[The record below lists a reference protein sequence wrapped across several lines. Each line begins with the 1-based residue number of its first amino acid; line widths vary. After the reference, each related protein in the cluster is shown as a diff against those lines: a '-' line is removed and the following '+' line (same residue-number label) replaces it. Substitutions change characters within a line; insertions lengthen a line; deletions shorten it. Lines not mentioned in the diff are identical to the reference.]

1 MEVSLGKECIVIL
14 LLIFGNGI
22 FSLLEMSIVSCH
34 QPRLEAMAEEG
45 SKSAKIVLKLREN
58 PNKMFSAVQFGIT
71 LMGLLTG
78 VYGGTEMAGP
88 MSQYVAMIPGLEPY
102 AYSVSLTT
110 IVAVIT
116 YLTIILGEIVPK
128 RIAIN
133 KPEAIACFLARPMLY
148 FCTVSTPLIWFLS
161 ASTALVTKVI
171 GMGKPEVQPVTEEE
185 IKILLEQGAELG
197 AFEKEEPE
205 LVDRVFRLAD
215 MNVSDIMT
223 NRTQVDWIDV
233 EDPDETIMNEMIAAF
248 NHIHLPVGRG
258 SLDEFL
264 GMVSVN
270 MVFQK
275 YYDAVHS
282 GKTVTMKSLVESSVQ
297 KPVFVPESMDIM
309 KVVPVFLVESSVQK
323 PVFVPESMDIM
334 KVVPVFREHSV
345 HEAAVLDEYGN
356 FSGLLTLHDILEELV
371 GSMPSGEKEKKEN
384 DNRIVQRGPNEWLM
398 EGLLTIEE
406 FKDFFEL
413 EDDLPGEEDD
423 LYKTL
428 AGFVT
433 YGVGRIPKETDTY
446 VWNEFTFE
454 VMDMD
459 NLRVDK
465 ILVTRQE
472 PEEKEEDA
480 EE

>member
-14 LLIFGNGI
+14 LLIFGNGV

-233 EDPDETIMNEMIAAF
+233 EDPDETIMNEMIAF

-282 GKTVTMKSLVESSVQ
+282 GKNVTMKS
-297 KPVFVPESMDIM
+297 
-309 KVVPVFLVESSVQK
+309 LVESSVQK

-371 GSMPSGEKEKKEN
+371 GSMP
-384 DNRIVQRGPNEWLM
+384 
-398 EGLLTIEE
+398 
-406 FKDFFEL
+406 
-413 EDDLPGEEDD
+413 
-423 LYKTL
+423 
-428 AGFVT
+428 
-433 YGVGRIPKETDTY
+433 
-446 VWNEFTFE
+446 
-454 VMDMD
+454 
-459 NLRVDK
+459 
-465 ILVTRQE
+465 
-472 PEEKEEDA
+472 
-480 EE
+480 

>member
-14 LLIFGNGI
+14 LLIFGNGV

-233 EDPDETIMNEMIAAF
+233 EDPDETIMNEMIAF

-282 GKTVTMKSLVESSVQ
+282 GKTVTMKS
-297 KPVFVPESMDIM
+297 
-309 KVVPVFLVESSVQK
+309 LVESSVQK

-465 ILVTRQE
+465 ILVTRREIEE
-472 PEEKEEDA
+472 PAGETEE
-480 EE
+480 

>member
-14 LLIFGNGI
+14 LLIFGNGV

-197 AFEKEEPE
+197 AIEKEEPE

-233 EDPDETIMNEMIAAF
+233 EDPDETIMNEMIAF

-282 GKTVTMKSLVESSVQ
+282 GKTVTMKS
-297 KPVFVPESMDIM
+297 
-309 KVVPVFLVESSVQK
+309 LVESSVQK

-384 DNRIVQRGPNEWLM
+384 DNRIIQRGPNEWLM

>member
-14 LLIFGNGI
+14 LLIFGNGV

-233 EDPDETIMNEMIAAF
+233 EDPDETIMNEMIAF

-282 GKTVTMKSLVESSVQ
+282 GKTVTMKS
-297 KPVFVPESMDIM
+297 
-309 KVVPVFLVESSVQK
+309 LVESSVQK

-384 DNRIVQRGPNEWLM
+384 DNRIIQRGPNEWLM

-472 PEEKEEDA
+472 PEEREEDA

>member
-14 LLIFGNGI
+14 LLIFGNGV

-233 EDPDETIMNEMIAAF
+233 EDPDETIMNEMIAF

-282 GKTVTMKSLVESSVQ
+282 GKTVTMKS
-297 KPVFVPESMDIM
+297 
-309 KVVPVFLVESSVQK
+309 LVESSVQK

-406 FKDFFEL
+406 FKDFFDL

>member
-14 LLIFGNGI
+14 LLIFGNGV

-233 EDPDETIMNEMIAAF
+233 EDPDETIMNEMIAF

-282 GKTVTMKSLVESSVQ
+282 GKTVTMKS
-297 KPVFVPESMDIM
+297 
-309 KVVPVFLVESSVQK
+309 LVESSVQK

-465 ILVTRQE
+465 ILVTRREVEE
-472 PEEKEEDA
+472 PAGETEE
-480 EE
+480 

>member
-1 MEVSLGKECIVIL
+1 
-14 LLIFGNGI
+14 
-22 FSLLEMSIVSCH
+22 MSIVSCH

-233 EDPDETIMNEMIAAF
+233 EDHDETIMKEMIAF

-258 SLDEFL
+258 SLDDFL

-282 GKTVTMKSLVESSVQ
+282 GKTVTMKS
-297 KPVFVPESMDIM
+297 
-309 KVVPVFLVESSVQK
+309 LVESSVQK

-406 FKDFFEL
+406 FKDFFDL

-465 ILVTRQE
+465 ILVTRREVEE
-472 PEEKEEDA
+472 PAGETEE
-480 EE
+480 

>member
-14 LLIFGNGI
+14 LLIFGNGV

-161 ASTALVTKVI
+161 ASTALVTKII

-233 EDPDETIMNEMIAAF
+233 EDPDETIMNEMIAF

-282 GKTVTMKSLVESSVQ
+282 GKTVTMKS
-297 KPVFVPESMDIM
+297 
-309 KVVPVFLVESSVQK
+309 LVESSVQK

-384 DNRIVQRGPNEWLM
+384 DNRIIQRGPNEWLM

>member
-1 MEVSLGKECIVIL
+1 
-14 LLIFGNGI
+14 
-22 FSLLEMSIVSCH
+22 MSIVSCH

-233 EDPDETIMNEMIAAF
+233 EDPDETIMKEMIAF

-258 SLDEFL
+258 SLDDFL

-282 GKTVTMKSLVESSVQ
+282 GKTVTMKS
-297 KPVFVPESMDIM
+297 
-309 KVVPVFLVESSVQK
+309 LVESSVQK

-406 FKDFFEL
+406 FKDFFDL

-472 PEEKEEDA
+472 VEEPAGETEE
-480 EE
+480 

>member
-1 MEVSLGKECIVIL
+1 MEVSLGKECIVIF
-14 LLIFGNGI
+14 LLILGNGI
-22 FSLLEMSIVSCH
+22 FSMLEMSIVSCH
-34 QPRLEAMAEEG
+34 QTRLEAMAEEG

-71 LMGLLTG
+71 LLGLLTG

-88 MSQYVAMIPGLEPY
+88 MSKYVALIPGLEPY

-148 FCTVSTPLIWFLS
+148 FCTVCTPLIWFLS
-161 ASTALVTKVI
+161 ASTALVTRLI
-171 GMGKPEVQPVTEEE
+171 GMGKPEVQPVTEDE
-185 IKILLEQGAELG
+185 IKLLLEQGAKLG

-215 MNVSDIMT
+215 LNVGDIMT

-233 EDPDETIMNEMIAAF
+233 EDPDETIMNEMIAF
-248 NHIHLPVGRG
+248 NHMHLPVGRG
-258 SLDEFL
+258 SLDDFL

-270 MVFQK
+270 LVFQK
-275 YYDAVHS
+275 YYDAVHA
-282 GKTVTMKSLVESSVQ
+282 GKDVTLRELVESSIR
-297 KPVFVPESMDIM
+297 KPIYVPESMDIM
-309 KVVPVFLVESSVQK
+309 K
-323 PVFVPESMDIM
+323 I
-334 KVVPVFREHSV
+334 VPVFREHSV

-371 GSMPSGEKEKKEN
+371 GAMPSGEKEKKEN
-384 DNRIVQRGPNEWLM
+384 DNRIIQRGPNEWLM

-413 EDDLPGEEDD
+413 EDDLPGEDED

-433 YGVGRIPKETDTY
+433 YGVGRIPRETDVYT
-446 VWNEFTFE
+446 WNEFTFE
-454 VMDMD
+454 VVDMD

-465 ILVTRQE
+465 ILVTRRE
-472 PEEKEEDA
+472 VEKTSEED

>member
-233 EDPDETIMNEMIAAF
+233 EDPDETIMNEMIAF

-282 GKTVTMKSLVESSVQ
+282 GKNVTMKS
-297 KPVFVPESMDIM
+297 
-309 KVVPVFLVESSVQK
+309 LVESSVQK

-465 ILVTRQE
+465 ILVMRQE

>member
-233 EDPDETIMNEMIAAF
+233 EDPDETIMNEMIAF

-282 GKTVTMKSLVESSVQ
+282 GKTVTMKS
-297 KPVFVPESMDIM
+297 
-309 KVVPVFLVESSVQK
+309 LVESSVQK

-472 PEEKEEDA
+472 PEEKEEDT

>member
-233 EDPDETIMNEMIAAF
+233 EDPDETIMNEMIAF

-258 SLDEFL
+258 SLDDFL

-282 GKTVTMKSLVESSVQ
+282 GKNVTMKS
-297 KPVFVPESMDIM
+297 
-309 KVVPVFLVESSVQK
+309 LVESSVQK

>member
-233 EDPDETIMNEMIAAF
+233 EDPDETIMNEMIAF

-282 GKTVTMKSLVESSVQ
+282 GKTVTMKS
-297 KPVFVPESMDIM
+297 
-309 KVVPVFLVESSVQK
+309 LVESSVQK

-384 DNRIVQRGPNEWLM
+384 DNRIIQRGPNEWLM

>member
-14 LLIFGNGI
+14 LLIFGNGV

-233 EDPDETIMNEMIAAF
+233 EDPDETIMNEMIAF

-309 KVVPVFLVESSVQK
+309 KVVPVF
-323 PVFVPESMDIM
+323 
-334 KVVPVFREHSV
+334 REHSA

-472 PEEKEEDA
+472 AEKKSEED

>member
-14 LLIFGNGI
+14 LLIFGNGV

-233 EDPDETIMNEMIAAF
+233 EDPDETIMNEMIAF

-282 GKTVTMKSLVESSVQ
+282 GKTVTMKS
-297 KPVFVPESMDIM
+297 
-309 KVVPVFLVESSVQK
+309 LVESSVQK

-406 FKDFFEL
+406 FKDFFDL

-472 PEEKEEDA
+472 PEGKEEDT

>member
-233 EDPDETIMNEMIAAF
+233 EDPDETIMKEMIAF

-258 SLDEFL
+258 SLDDFL

-275 YYDAVHS
+275 YYDAVHY
-282 GKTVTMKSLVESSVQ
+282 GKTVTMKS
-297 KPVFVPESMDIM
+297 
-309 KVVPVFLVESSVQK
+309 LVESSVQK

-406 FKDFFEL
+406 FKDFFDL

-446 VWNEFTFE
+446 IWNEFTFE

-465 ILVTRQE
+465 ILVTRREVEE
-472 PEEKEEDA
+472 PAGETEE
-480 EE
+480 

>member
-233 EDPDETIMNEMIAAF
+233 EDPDETIMNEMIAF

-282 GKTVTMKSLVESSVQ
+282 GKTVTMKS
-297 KPVFVPESMDIM
+297 
-309 KVVPVFLVESSVQK
+309 LVESSVQK

-384 DNRIVQRGPNEWLM
+384 DNRIIQRGPNEWLM

-472 PEEKEEDA
+472 PEKKEEDA

>member
-1 MEVSLGKECIVIL
+1 MP
-14 LLIFGNGI
+14 FRTGN
-22 FSLLEMSIVSCH
+22 
-34 QPRLEAMAEEG
+34 
-45 SKSAKIVLKLREN
+45 KSDQA
-58 PNKMFSAVQFGIT
+58 
-71 LMGLLTG
+71 
-78 VYGGTEMAGP
+78 
-88 MSQYVAMIPGLEPY
+88 
-102 AYSVSLTT
+102 
-110 IVAVIT
+110 
-116 YLTIILGEIVPK
+116 
-128 RIAIN
+128 
-133 KPEAIACFLARPMLY
+133 ACFSFYDTKEGNAMFVAIVGQGP
-148 FCTVSTPLIWFLS
+148 
-161 ASTALVTKVI
+161 VTRGYPII

-233 EDPDETIMNEMIAAF
+233 EDPDETIMNEMIAF

-282 GKTVTMKSLVESSVQ
+282 GKTVTMKS
-297 KPVFVPESMDIM
+297 
-309 KVVPVFLVESSVQK
+309 LVESSVQK

-406 FKDFFEL
+406 FKDFFDL

-472 PEEKEEDA
+472 PEEKEEDT